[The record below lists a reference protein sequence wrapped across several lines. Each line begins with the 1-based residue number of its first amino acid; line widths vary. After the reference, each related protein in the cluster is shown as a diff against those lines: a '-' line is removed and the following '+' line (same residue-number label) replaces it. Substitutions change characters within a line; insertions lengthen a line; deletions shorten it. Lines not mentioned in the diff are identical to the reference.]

1 MQSSSVGVT
10 TADGVADAHLT
21 RPDSNDAPP
30 AVLFI
35 MDAIGLWRRIEEMAD
50 YVAHQGYVVLA
61 PNVLFRAG
69 RARVLALPDL
79 SDADD
84 LRCSLDGGADFSGDL
99 ELPSGPPGV
108 GERDE

>member
-79 SDADD
+79 SDADERASIQ
-84 LRCSLDGGADFSGDL
+84 LRIVVRGIRSPRAR
-99 ELPSGPPGV
+99 LPR
-108 GERDE
+108 EHR